1 MLNIY
6 YVSKMFSL
14 NIHGLNLFKYEKAKA
29 VLNALIKIVNESNRK
44 PNKLQVDQGIN
55 VLHT

>member
-14 NIHGLNLFKYEKAKA
+14 NIHRLNLFKCEKAKA
-29 VLNALIKIVNESNRK
+29 VLNALIKIVNESNRN
-44 PNKLQVDQGIN
+44 PNKL
-55 VLHT
+55 